1 MILLSDEESP
11 QITFVGLRELTES
24 DIEQLSEEA
33 LQLVR
38 KFLSEK
44 IPQHNVNQY
53 DIAIDIDNSKED
65 LKIDI
70 DINLD
75 LPPRFGLDEEEII
88 QEIMDKTFIEL
99 EKILKEN
106 FSS

>member
-1 MILLSDEESP
+1 MILLSDEKSP
-11 QITFVGLRELTES
+11 QTTFVGLRELTEA
-24 DIEQLSEEA
+24 DIEQLSDEV

-38 KFLSEK
+38 KFLGEK
-44 IPQHNVNQY
+44 IPQYNVNQC
-53 DIAIDIDNSKED
+53 DIAIDIDNSNED
-65 LKIDI
+65 LKIDV

-75 LPPRFGLDEEEII
+75 LPARFGLDEEKII
-88 QEIMDKTFIEL
+88 QETMDKTFIEL

>member
-11 QITFVGLRELTES
+11 QTIFVGLRELTES
-24 DIEQLSEEA
+24 DIEQLSDA
-33 LQLVR
+33 VLQLVR

-44 IPQHNVNQY
+44 IPRHNIDQY

-65 LKIDI
+65 LRIDI

-75 LPPRFGLDEEEII
+75 LPPRFGLDEEKII
-88 QEIMDKTFIEL
+88 QETMDKTFIEL

>member
-11 QITFVGLRELTES
+11 QTTFVGLRELTES
-24 DIEQLSEEA
+24 DIEQLSDEV

-38 KFLSEK
+38 KFLREK
-44 IPQHNVNQY
+44 IPQHNIDQY

-65 LKIDI
+65 LRIDI
-70 DINLD
+70 DVNLD
-75 LPPRFGLDEEEII
+75 LPPRFGLDEEKII
-88 QEIMDKTFIEL
+88 QETMDKTFIEL